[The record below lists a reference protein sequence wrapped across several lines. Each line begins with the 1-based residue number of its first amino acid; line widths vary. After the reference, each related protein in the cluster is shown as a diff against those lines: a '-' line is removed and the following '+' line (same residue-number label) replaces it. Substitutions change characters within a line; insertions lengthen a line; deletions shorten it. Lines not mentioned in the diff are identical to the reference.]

1 MKGSILGPTLF
12 LLYIYD
18 HPDDVICNIAIYA
31 DGTLLNSKCDQT
43 SDVWQQ
49 IELAYKLESDIQ
61 DTPLT
66 RVGSGLLISMLE
78 KLDWFHLAGLTTLL
92 LLM

>member
-1 MKGSILGPTLF
+1 MNCEPSTEIFRLRLFSVIDAFELFWMKGSILGPTLF

-49 IELAYKLESDIQ
+49 LELAYKLESDI
-61 DTPLT
+61 
-66 RVGSGLLISMLE
+66 
-78 KLDWFHLAGLTTLL
+78 
-92 LLM
+92 